1 MKNTQKYRALKQTGM
16 TLVEIMIVLV
26 IIAGLASVLIT
37 QVNSQLK
44 KARVN
49 EAKILIKEMGK
60 SLDMYLADCGNYP
73 EPDVG
78 LDELIEDSGSCS
90 NWGPDPYLKRLPKDP
105 WNSDLVYDVDG
116 GDYILVSLGAD
127 RREGGSGFDKD
138 ISSDDL

>member
-1 MKNTQKYRALKQTGM
+1 MNFTKYKKQSGM

-78 LDELIEDSGSCS
+78 LDELIEDTGSCS

-105 WNSDLVYDVDG
+105 WNNDLVYDVDG

>member
-1 MKNTQKYRALKQTGM
+1 MKSKRLNKQKGM

-49 EAKILIKEMGK
+49 EAKILIKEIGK
-60 SLDMYLADCGNYP
+60 SLDMYSADCGNYP
-73 EPDVG
+73 DASDG
-78 LDELIEDSGSCS
+78 LYELIEDSGACS

-105 WNSDLVYDVDG
+105 WNNDLLYDIDG

-127 RREGGSGFDKD
+127 RREGGEGFNED
-138 ISSDDL
+138 ISSDDI